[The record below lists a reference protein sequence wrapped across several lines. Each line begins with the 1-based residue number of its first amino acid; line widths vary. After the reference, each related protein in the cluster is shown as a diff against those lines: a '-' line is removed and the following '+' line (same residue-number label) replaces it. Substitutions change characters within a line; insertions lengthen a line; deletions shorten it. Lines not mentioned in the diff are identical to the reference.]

1 MQRGAPRRESGSRAL
16 ALLLIAAAALGIAAA
31 TVPGSL
37 SAVHTT
43 ASTPEMPP
51 GPGHVAVVDGVL
63 FVEWAYGGTTWVS
76 STDGTHFSS
85 VRGDNPPKLAT
96 EACVPSAPDTCYRFS
111 PDGSLIEKSV
121 DGGQT
126 WVLEGPWRTYSADDG
141 FVIISGA
148 GGSLAILEH
157 DGSYQ
162 VFVAAGL
169 EGFAVRSADG
179 TWSMVPDLGAVAAGV
194 MYAPT
199 FGTIGSATV
208 FVAVGFG
215 VVFFLLSLALL
226 SLLARDRS
234 DSSGSR
240 LAGYGAVAFAE
251 AMVAVLLVI
260 AKPQIVASKPPWA
273 RGFELSATTIGTVLV
288 VVAASVVMTL
298 RAGTAIPSRPQERR
312 RILVSAVLVGL
323 ACGLARLFPWPV
335 DPSSSSR
342 ASAVAVTAVVALA
355 LAVALGL
362 WREKRH
368 RAGVPG

>member
-1 MQRGAPRRESGSRAL
+1 MHHGAPRGERVTRAL

-31 TVPGSL
+31 NVPGSL
-37 SAVHTT
+37 SAVHAG

-51 GPGHVAVVDGVL
+51 YPGHVAVVDGVL
-63 FVEWAYGGTTWVS
+63 FVEWAYRGTTWVS
-76 STDGTHFSS
+76 STDGTHFSR
-85 VRGDNPPKLAT
+85 VRVDNPPKLAT

-126 WVLEGPWRTYSADDG
+126 WVLERPWRTYSADDG
-141 FVIISGA
+141 FAIRSAA
-148 GGSLAILEH
+148 GESLAILEH

-162 VFVAAGL
+162 VFVGG
-169 EGFAVRSADG
+169 GFAVRAADG

-194 MYAPT
+194 MDPPT

-208 FVAVGFG
+208 VVAVGIG

-234 DSSGSR
+234 DSEAS
-240 LAGYGAVAFAE
+240 LPAGYGAVAFAE

-260 AKPQIVASKPPWA
+260 AKPQVVASKPPMA

-288 VVAASVVMTL
+288 VVAASFVMTL
-298 RAGTAIPSRPQERR
+298 RAGTAVPSRPQEQR
-312 RILVSAVLVGL
+312 RIVVSSALVGL
-323 ACGLARLFPWPV
+323 AAGLARLLPWPT

-342 ASAVAVTAVVALA
+342 GTEVAVTAVVALA
-355 LAVALGL
+355 LAIALGL

-368 RAGVPG
+368 RAGVRG